1 MTNSKAI
8 ISYNGGSGGD
18 MFTLSCNGRALTGLT
33 NLRVVQPATL
43 KDYEALLQKG
53 LPASLD
59 EELTKINYQYTST
72 HLLDEVV
79 DKGFDVYN
87 IVITD
92 PDVQLYTIY
101 RQMQLQKL
109 RIIVH
114 SEHDW
119 FNIVKNNCLN
129 KNYNAAAEYWF
140 GRAKKLWLDRME
152 YRIKFINCKQINFN
166 KLYTNEF
173 VKDLKS
179 QGWTHNLTMLYPN
192 HSKWLRENGKFSY
205 QKTIEMM
212 SLKLSTMNWNQP
224 EGWIEFN
231 PKPID
236 LK

>member
-1 MTNSKAI
+1 MTNSKTI

-43 KDYEALLQKG
+43 KDYEALIQKG
-53 LPASLD
+53 LPANLD
-59 EELTKINYQYTST
+59 EELTKSNYQYVCT
-72 HLLDEVV
+72 HLLDEIV
-79 DKGFDVYN
+79 DKGFEVCN
-87 IVITD
+87 VIITD
-92 PDVQLYTIY
+92 TDIQLYTIY

-109 RIIVH
+109 RIIVNNDH
-114 SEHDW
+114 VW
-119 FNIVKNNCLN
+119 FSAVKNYCLN
-129 KNYNAAAEYWF
+129 KDYTSAAEYWF
-140 GRAKKLWLDRME
+140 ENAKKLWLDRMK
-152 YRIKFINCKQINFN
+152 YRINFTNCKQINFN

-212 SLKLSTMNWNQP
+212 RLKLSTMNWNQP

-231 PKPID
+231 PKSVD